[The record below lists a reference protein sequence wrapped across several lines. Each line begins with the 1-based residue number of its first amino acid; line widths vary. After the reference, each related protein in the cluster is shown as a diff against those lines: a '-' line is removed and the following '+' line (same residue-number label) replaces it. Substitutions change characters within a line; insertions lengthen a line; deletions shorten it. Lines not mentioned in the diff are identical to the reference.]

1 MHNIVHPTQ
10 QPLQATTVSVLGLA
24 LSLASA
30 IATAQSAPLAPS
42 PVSAVSSVQAPQKSS
57 ASDLTLSN
65 PLATLEWAVLSKEQK
80 MALHPL
86 AAGWEKLSDV
96 QKKKWITL
104 SANFSKMT
112 QTDQTKLHERMV
124 QWSALSPKQREHARL
139 NFAEA
144 QKITP
149 QEKYEKWQ
157 AYQALSPE
165 AKQKLAK
172 SAQPKPPRTALAPK
186 PVPASQISRISV
198 KASQPASS
206 AL

>member
-1 MHNIVHPTQ
+1 MHTAQ
-10 QPLQATTVSVLGLA
+10 QPLQAITVSVLGLA
-24 LSLASA
+24 LLLASA
-30 IATAQSAPLAPS
+30 IATAQSAPPVPSAVS
-42 PVSAVSSVQAPQKSS
+42 PVSAVSSVHAPQKSS
-57 ASDLTLSN
+57 AADLTLSN
-65 PLATLEWAVLSKEQK
+65 PLATLEWMSLSKEQK
-80 MALHPL
+80 TALHPL
-86 AAGWEKLSDV
+86 AAGWEKLSDI
-96 QKKKWITL
+96 QKRKWISL

-124 QWSALSPKQREHARL
+124 QWAALSPKQREHARL

-149 QEKYEKWQ
+149 QEKNKKWQ

-165 AKQKLAK
+165 DKQKLAK

-186 PVPASQISRISV
+186 PVPASQISRPSV

>member
-1 MHNIVHPTQ
+1 VLPAQ
-10 QPLQATTVSVLGLA
+10 QPLQSVNVSVLGLA
-24 LSLASA
+24 LLLACA
-30 IATAQSAPLAPS
+30 VAAAQSAPPVPSAVS
-42 PVSAVSSVQAPQKSS
+42 PVSSVRAPQKSS
-57 ASDLTLSN
+57 AADLTLSN
-65 PLATLEWAVLSKEQK
+65 PLATLEWAALSKEQK

-86 AAGWEKLSDV
+86 ATGWEKLSDV

-112 QTDQTKLHERMV
+112 QADQAKLHERMV
-124 QWSALSPKQREHARL
+124 QWAALSPKQREHARL

-149 QEKYEKWQ
+149 QEKNEKWQ

-165 AKQKLAK
+165 DKQKLAK

-186 PVPASQISRISV
+186 PVPASQISRIPA